1 MKRKVRNWLIAGG
14 FIFIFS
20 LPFLYIAI
28 MIVWAIAS
36 LNGWFAKEGT
46 YDMPSVGWNLFELE
60 NPRLCL
66 SSDIDSCFFDNST
79 DSVIFPTSPANLWQT
94 RDTLVKDVY
103 AKTYLSWPCV
113 KVKIPVHRT
122 DGHVDTLISL
132 VACEPSGKRTPFRER
147 INIGYVQRYSFEKNW
162 LIVEVKNPGD
172 ILGISHLRPG
182 RKVDGMPVKEYPLCW
197 YDFKGQRKIFDS
209 EKSYYW
215 IVSRTKTDLYGP
227 LKYENLLEFIEMLHI
242 PTPIELKSWRDQY
255 EDEFGLALE
264 KDFPEGSGYKRK
276 SKIIKL

>member
-1 MKRKVRNWLIAGG
+1 MRYG
-14 FIFIFS
+14 
-20 LPFLYIAI
+20 
-28 MIVWAIAS
+28 
-36 LNGWFAKEGT
+36 
-46 YDMPSVGWNLFELE
+46 SVQNAEIHLFCIEY
-60 NPRLCL
+60 
-66 SSDIDSCFFDNST
+66 
-79 DSVIFPTSPANLWQT
+79 
-94 RDTLVKDVY
+94 RDFYK
-103 AKTYLSWPCV
+103 
-113 KVKIPVHRT
+113 
-122 DGHVDTLISL
+122 
-132 VACEPSGKRTPFRER
+132 
-147 INIGYVQRYSFEKNW
+147 KNW

-172 ILGISHLRPG
+172 ILGLSHLRPG

-255 EDEFGLALE
+255 EDESGLALE

>member
-1 MKRKVRNWLIAGG
+1 
-14 FIFIFS
+14 
-20 LPFLYIAI
+20 
-28 MIVWAIAS
+28 
-36 LNGWFAKEGT
+36 
-46 YDMPSVGWNLFELE
+46 
-60 NPRLCL
+60 
-66 SSDIDSCFFDNST
+66 
-79 DSVIFPTSPANLWQT
+79 LWQT

-227 LKYENLLEFIEMLHI
+227 LKYENLLEFIEMLQI

-255 EDEFGLALE
+255 EDESGLALE